1 MTDPSPYKHTYL
13 ITTNLDE
20 IFEGEGTK
28 DMRYKKWQNNS
39 SGEYRFSKY
48 EKYDAD
54 NTAANISNY
63 LVPLV
68 RMSEV
73 YYIAAE
79 AIYKKNLDEAK
90 GYLRA
95 VKQSRY
101 ASYNSLSLDKVNNA
115 TEGTFM
121 DVLINDMRREW
132 IGEGQ
137 IFYLYKRLKKDMP
150 FEGNE
155 VVPIEAKYVIWPV
168 PDTETNLK

>member
-1 MTDPSPYKHTYL
+1 M
-13 ITTNLDE
+13 
-20 IFEGEGTK
+20 
-28 DMRYKKWQNNS
+28 
-39 SGEYRFSKY
+39 
-48 EKYDAD
+48 
-54 NTAANISNY
+54 
-63 LVPLV
+63 PLV
-68 RMSEV
+68 RRSEA

-79 AIYKKNLDEAK
+79 TIYKKNLDEAK

-101 ASYNSLSLDKVNNA
+101 SSYNSLSLDKVNNA
-115 TEGTFM
+115 DENNFM

>member
-1 MTDPSPYKHTYL
+1 M
-13 ITTNLDE
+13 TTNLDD

-48 EKYDAD
+48 EKYDAG
-54 NTAANISNY
+54 NTEANISNY

-68 RMSEV
+68 RMSEA

-79 AIYKKNLDEAK
+79 TIYKKNLDEAK

-101 ASYNSLSLDKVNNA
+101 SSYNSLSLDKVNNA
-115 TEGTFM
+115 DENNFM

-137 IFYLYKRLKKDMP
+137 ILYLYKRLKKDIP
-150 FEGNE
+150 FEGSE
-155 VVPIEAKYVIWPV
+155 VVPIETKYVIVPI